1 MVKIVSD
8 STANLPAGELQALG
22 VETAPS
28 YIFFGDEEFKEG
40 ISLGYNDFIEKL
52 KHSATL
58 PQTAP
63 ATSAEFVNIY
73 NKILQQTNEII
84 SIHVSSKLSNIH
96 RNASI
101 AADMVCR
108 QNPNAKITVID
119 SQNVDFGLGL
129 IVREA
134 AKAAHAG
141 KSGEEIVALVKGTI
155 GKIGGF
161 VYIDTLEYLK
171 RGGRVGRLAAFFGT
185 LLNMKPILKLEN
197 GELSLADKVKGRE
210 NALDVMVSLLKQ
222 AIPPGANPIIGVVDA
237 VAREEGDKY
246 LNILRSQIPCRE
258 AMRASLC
265 QSTTIHGGPGAI
277 GVFYALP

>member
-1 MVKIVSD
+1 MVKIVTD
-8 STANLPAGELQALG
+8 TTANLPAGELQALG

-40 ISLGYNDFIEKL
+40 ISLNYHDFVEKL
-52 KHSATL
+52 KNSQTP

-73 NKILQQTNEII
+73 NKLLQQTSEIV
-84 SIHVSSKLSNIH
+84 SIHTSSKLSNIH
-96 RNASI
+96 RNATI

-108 QNPNAKITVID
+108 QNPNAKVTVID
-119 SQNVDFGLGL
+119 SQNVDVGLGL

-134 AKAAHAG
+134 ARASREG
-141 KSGEEIVALVKGTI
+141 KSMEEIVVLAKGMI

-171 RGGRVGRLAAFFGT
+171 RGGRVGKLAAFFGT

-197 GELSLADKVKGRE
+197 GELGLADKVKGRE
-210 NALDVMVSLLKQ
+210 NALDALLSLMKQ
-222 AIPPGANPIIGVVDA
+222 AIPPGVSPIIGVVDA
-237 VAREEGDKY
+237 VAKEEGDKY
-246 LNILRSQIPCRE
+246 LNILRSQIPCKE
-258 AMRASLC
+258 ALRASLC
-265 QSTTIHGGPGAI
+265 QSTTIHVGPGAI